1 MKFYYRAIISNL
13 LRNRKQPHYKTEMK
27 KLKRAF
33 LLFLS
38 ISLIGCDNMTQ
49 HVSEEL
55 IINFNAEDLDSNYK
69 KIQRFIFDIDRQALK
84 NDISLTFDSIYPDS
98 FDLLLNTMKVETS
111 ITKKV
116 NNVTTTSSKAQL
128 VKVQIEISYKSELN
142 DSQAFLIRDYCKEF
156 LNKELTKQGYNIQ
169 PQ

>member
-1 MKFYYRAIISNL
+1 
-13 LRNRKQPHYKTEMK
+13 MK
-27 KLKRAF
+27 KLTKVF

-55 IINFNAEDLDSNYK
+55 IINFNAENLDSNYK
-69 KIQRFIFDIDRQALK
+69 KIQSFIFDIDRQALK

-98 FDLLLNTMKVETS
+98 FDLRLNTMKVETS
-111 ITKKV
+111 ITKNV
-116 NNVTTTSSKAQL
+116 NNVTTTSSKAQF

-142 DSQAFLIRDYCKEF
+142 ESQAFLIRDYCKEY
-156 LNKELTKQGYNIQ
+156 LNQELTKQGYIIHTQ
-169 PQ
+169 

>member
-1 MKFYYRAIISNL
+1 
-13 LRNRKQPHYKTEMK
+13 MK
-27 KLKRAF
+27 KLTKVF

-55 IINFNAEDLDSNYK
+55 IINFNAENLDSNYK
-69 KIQRFIFDIDRQALK
+69 KIQSFIFDIDRQALK

-98 FDLLLNTMKVETS
+98 FDLHLNTMKVETS
-111 ITKKV
+111 ITKNV
-116 NNVTTTSSKAQL
+116 NNVTTTSSKAQF

-142 DSQAFLIRDYCKEF
+142 ESQAFLIRDYCKEY
-156 LNKELTKQGYNIQ
+156 LNKELTKQGYIIHTQ
-169 PQ
+169 

>member
-1 MKFYYRAIISNL
+1 
-13 LRNRKQPHYKTEMK
+13 MK
-27 KLKRAF
+27 KLTRVF
-33 LLFLS
+33 ILFLS
-38 ISLIGCDNMTQ
+38 IILIGCDNMTQ

-55 IINFNAEDLDSNYK
+55 IINFNAENLDSNYK

-98 FDLLLNTMKVETS
+98 FDLRLNTMKVETS

-116 NNVTTTSSKAQL
+116 NNVTTTSSKAQF

-142 DSQAFLIRDYCKEF
+142 ESQAFLIRDYCKEY
-156 LNKELTKQGYNIQ
+156 LNKELTKQGYINHTQ
-169 PQ
+169 

>member
-1 MKFYYRAIISNL
+1 
-13 LRNRKQPHYKTEMK
+13 MK
-27 KLKRAF
+27 KLTKVF

-55 IINFNAEDLDSNYK
+55 IINFNAENLDSNYK
-69 KIQRFIFDIDRQALK
+69 KIQCFIFDIDRQALK

-98 FDLLLNTMKVETS
+98 FDLRLNTMKVETS
-111 ITKKV
+111 ITKNV
-116 NNVTTTSSKAQL
+116 NNVTTTSSKAQF

-142 DSQAFLIRDYCKEF
+142 ESQAFLIRDYCKEY
-156 LNKELTKQGYNIQ
+156 LNKELTKQGYIIHTQ
-169 PQ
+169 